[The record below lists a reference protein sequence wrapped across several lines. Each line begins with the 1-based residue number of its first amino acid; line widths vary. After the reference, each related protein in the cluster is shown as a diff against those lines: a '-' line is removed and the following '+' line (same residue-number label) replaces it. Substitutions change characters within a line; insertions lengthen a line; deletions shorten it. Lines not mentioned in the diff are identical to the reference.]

1 MRRSYAAMTAEL
13 GLSFCAGITRG
24 GRYCPLEHQRWG
36 EAEPG
41 IVHMSDVRVTKAGLA
56 RFLGLAA
63 IALDP
68 SINDEVPWRR
78 VYRRNVA
85 SRDLAR
91 RLHVRMP
98 GREHYDFDRSFV
110 LASVAA
116 IPNSERLRKQ
126 AFDWARR

>member
-1 MRRSYAAMTAEL
+1 MA
-13 GLSFCAGITRG
+13 
-24 GRYCPLEHQRWG
+24 
-36 EAEPG
+36 
-41 IVHMSDVRVTKAGLA
+41 DVRVTRGGLA

-63 IALDP
+63 TALDP
-68 SINDEVPWRR
+68 TINDEPPWRR

-85 SRDLAR
+85 SRDVAH

-110 LASVAA
+110 LASIAS
-116 IPNSERLRKQ
+116 IPNSEPLRKQ